1 MRSAFNYGT
10 SLDSGYYR
18 CPRRTTCIGEAVAC
32 LPIAD
37 SRIKLKTKHLLETK
51 QLTAQCSLAKR
62 NSTLSLL
69 FSNTITGLCRIRTV
83 QNRLTK
89 GLCSQNLSKVT

>member
-37 SRIKLKTKHLLETK
+37 SRIKLKTKVSIFKFTLILLHAKIYRSTYIHLVLV
-51 QLTAQCSLAKR
+51 SL
-62 NSTLSLL
+62 
-69 FSNTITGLCRIRTV
+69 FV
-83 QNRLTK
+83 
-89 GLCSQNLSKVT
+89 